1 MISFGRNSLT
11 HYSPKISFCCRV
23 FSQINQKTKSRIL
36 NFGNLQ
42 TNEYSISKPEK
53 KKESQGNE
61 KTEENKVE
69 KITSTLFGP
78 WWPKAEGNYSED
90 SFLEDLGPRVTFQD
104 LVTKKFKPEK
114 QKSTKKNKNSFNV
127 VEDRNTSVI
136 PRHIHMLSSD
146 FINNSLY
153 NPDYG
158 YFSKQALI
166 FSSINGFNFNKIRD
180 TNELLGKVG
189 EMYGKMEK
197 ELDGVDAIP
206 RQIWHTPTELL
217 KPYYAHSIARCIL
230 EKHKKKCGS
239 EGDSKPLVIYEI
251 GAGNGTLMVDI
262 IKYIM
267 DTEPNVFETMEYN
280 VVEISSRLVRKQ
292 MAQKFGTK
300 HKEITK
306 RINIY
311 NKSILE
317 WNQIEERDCIVLI
330 MEVIDNFPH
339 DVIRYNYTTGEPYE
353 SLVYIDKDG
362 EFHEALEPV
371 NSPQIVEYLDVCKK
385 VGYKS
390 PIQEPTIFKKMRSY
404 LPLAPNTTD
413 HEFLPTYMYNVYFYE
428 LPDSTSG
435 VNAPVVQ
442 TRYKGNM
449 VPCSTFMVQPGWFDI
464 FFPVDFEL
472 LSKVYYWV
480 YLEKAKKEELQM
492 DKPIVLTQEEFARKY
507 ADLEK
512 TCTKSGENPMIDLYR
527 NNKFLIS

>member
-251 GAGNGTLMVDI
+251 GAGNGTLM
-262 IKYIM
+262 
-267 DTEPNVFETMEYN
+267 
-280 VVEISSRLVRKQ
+280 
-292 MAQKFGTK
+292 
-300 HKEITK
+300 
-306 RINIY
+306 
-311 NKSILE
+311 
-317 WNQIEERDCIVLI
+317 
-330 MEVIDNFPH
+330 DNFPH

-390 PIQEPTIFKKMRSY
+390 PIQEPTLFKKMRSY